1 MARVTVSLT
10 DSILHKV
17 DEEAHKTEIT
27 RSEYVASAI
36 ESQITGSNQASITQ
50 HNLELELNKSQTE
63 VMQLKRQISKLEN
76 TLLEK
81 NKAIESKAKE
91 VTQADEKV
99 NQAYADLN
107 NARLEAGKYEMAFK
121 AKDEEITFLRG
132 HLSQLSEK
140 LPKALPPSEEEAK
153 KKGWWQFWK

>member
-1 MARVTVSLT
+1 MARVTVSLS
-10 DSILHKV
+10 DSTLHKV
-17 DEEAHKTEIT
+17 DEEAHKSGIT
-27 RSEYVASAI
+27 RSEYVANAI

-63 VMQLKRQISKLEN
+63 VMQLKRKISKLEN
-76 TLLEK
+76 QITEK
-81 NKAIESKAKE
+81 DKAIETKAKE
-91 VTQADEKV
+91 VMQIQGKV
-99 NQAYADLN
+99 NQTYADLN
-107 NARLEAGKYEMAFK
+107 NAKMDAAKFEMAFK
-121 AKDEEITFLRG
+121 SKDDEINFLRS

>member
-17 DEEAHKTEIT
+17 DEEANKAEIT

-36 ESQITGSNQASITQ
+36 ESQITGSNQASITL

-63 VMQLKRQISKLEN
+63 VMQQKRQITKLEN
-76 TLLEK
+76 TILEK
-81 NKAIESKAKE
+81 NKAIESKAKD
-91 VTQADEKV
+91 VMQADEKV

-107 NARLEAGKYEMAFK
+107 NARLDAGKYEMAFK
-121 AKDEEITFLRG
+121 AKDEEISFLRG
-132 HLSQLSEK
+132 YLSQLSER
-140 LPKALPPSEEEAK
+140 LTPQLPPSEDEAK
-153 KKGWWQFWK
+153 SKHWYQFWK